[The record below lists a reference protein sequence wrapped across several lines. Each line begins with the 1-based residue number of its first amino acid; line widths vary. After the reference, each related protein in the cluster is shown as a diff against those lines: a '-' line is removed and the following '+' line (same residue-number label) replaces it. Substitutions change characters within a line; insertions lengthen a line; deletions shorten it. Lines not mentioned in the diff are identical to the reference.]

1 MEIDNQQRNILKIV
15 KIMFI
20 AAAALEAA
28 YLIFNRAGA
37 ASGSSSFGF
46 SDMLQFLGL
55 ALMIAIAAVFDGREP
70 GKRSR
75 ALEAILFGLAAVL
88 FLEVIASMHTIIKIV
103 LYYGTGVGISSG
115 IFGNID
121 GLLEAFLV
129 LTAVVAFMDK
139 SRTLYQMSMITGFVT
154 LACEAVFCISS
165 VYSMI
170 TSATADTWN
179 TLSTICY
186 GPAWIIFEGAW
197 IIFAAYKL
205 KEQKIQGR

>member
-1 MEIDNQQRNILKIV
+1 
-15 KIMFI
+15 MFI

-28 YLIFNRAGA
+28 YLIFNRVGA
-37 ASGSSSFGF
+37 AAGSSSFGF
-46 SDMLQFLGL
+46 SDLLQFVGL
-55 ALMIAIAAVFDGREP
+55 ALMIAIAVVFDGREP
-70 GKRSR
+70 EERGR

-88 FLEVIASMHTIIKIV
+88 FLEVIASMHTIIKVV

-129 LTAVVAFMDK
+129 LTVVVAFMDK
-139 SRTLYQMSMITGFVT
+139 SKTLYQLSMITGFVT

-197 IIFAAYKL
+197 IIFAADKL
-205 KEQKIQGR
+205 KKQKMILNNK